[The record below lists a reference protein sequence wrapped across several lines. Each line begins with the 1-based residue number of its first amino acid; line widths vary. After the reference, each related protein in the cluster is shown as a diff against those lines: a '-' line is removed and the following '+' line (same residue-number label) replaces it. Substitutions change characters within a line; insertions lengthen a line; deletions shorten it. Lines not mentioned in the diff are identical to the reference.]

1 MPTLIRNVTFA
12 QAFALLQRFG
22 YWLTGQRGSHVYMT
36 NADGNDI
43 TLVNHG
49 NRPISAGTMGKIAE
63 QAGIDPDHFLWG
75 LGRADRNGRSAPR
88 GWRPG
93 FPG

>member
-1 MPTLIRNVTFA
+1 MPPLIRNVAFA

-22 YWLTGQRGSHVYMT
+22 YWRTGQRGSHVYMT

-49 NRPISAGTMGKIAE
+49 SRPIGAGLMGQIVAE
-63 QAGIDPDHFLWG
+63 AGINPDHFLWG
-75 LGRADRNGRSAPR
+75 LGRADRQGRRAPR
-88 GWRPG
+88 GWQPG
-93 FPG
+93 SE

>member
-1 MPTLIRNVTFA
+1 MPALIRNVRFA
-12 QAFALLQRFG
+12 QAVALLQRFG
-22 YWLTGQRGSHVYMT
+22 YRRTGQRGSHVFMT

-49 NRPISAGTMGKIAE
+49 SRPLGAGTMGSIVDD
-63 QAGIDPDHFLWG
+63 AGINPDHFLWG
-75 LGRADRNGRSAPR
+75 LGRADRNGRPAPR

-93 FPG
+93 ME